1 MTGTISL
8 SEVLTMQSPDAIA
21 RGVDTVG
28 DVLDEKRQ
36 DDSYAYHLREV
47 REHGID
53 SLPPIVISFGCVCDG
68 HHRIAACVDLGIT
81 EIPFTDDVEA
91 FAA

>member
-8 SEVLTMQSPDAIA
+8 SEVLTMQSPDSIA
-21 RGVDTVG
+21 RGVDSVG
-28 DVLDEKRQ
+28 DVLDDKRQ

-47 REHGID
+47 RESGAD
-53 SLPPIVISFGCVCDG
+53 SLPPIVINFGCVCDG

-81 EIPFTDDVEA
+81 EIPFTDDIEA